1 LWLYQAAGEDSDMR
15 GYGRF
20 IIGCAAGLAAAF
32 LLNWLVV
39 IEGTLQLLIF
49 GLLPAFGGAILE
61 RYAR

>member
-1 LWLYQAAGEDSDMR
+1 MR
-15 GYGRF
+15 GYGSF
-20 IIGCAAGLAAAF
+20 IIGCAGGLAAAF